1 MAFNERFFLESPNI
15 LASVAPEFADLA
27 RTVKVIDVPA
37 STGGLVLRVLMNAD
51 LDKAVGLLSAP
62 GSAEEGRSDVRGNA
76 HGWTSPSA
84 PNEQHRWRIQ
94 VAERIAAE
102 ADVER
107 FGLKAMWLVGSSKD
121 GTAGPAS
128 DLDLVLHTDDDP
140 VKREALATWLDGW
153 SLCLAEMNTLRTGTR
168 AKGLLDV
175 HFLSD
180 SDFSRSTG
188 WAAKVKAVKDPA
200 RALPLCG
207 TKKSAPVSDEE
218 RDA

>member
-1 MAFNERFFLESPNI
+1 
-15 LASVAPEFADLA
+15 
-27 RTVKVIDVPA
+27 VKVIDVLA

-51 LDKAVGLLSAP
+51 LDRAVGLLAVP
-62 GSAEEGRSDVRGNA
+62 GSAEEGRSDFRGNA
-76 HGWTSPSA
+76 QGWAFPTA
-84 PNEQHRWRIQ
+84 TNEQHRWRIQ

-107 FGLKAMWLVGSSKD
+107 FGVRSMWLVGSSKD

-128 DLDLVLHTDDDP
+128 DLDLVVHSDDDP

-153 SLCLAEMNTLRTGTR
+153 SLCLAEMSFLRTGAR

-180 SDFSRSTG
+180 SDFSRGTG
-188 WAAKVKAVKDPA
+188 WAAKVKAAKDLA

-207 TKKSAPVSDEE
+207 TKKSTPASEE
-218 RDA
+218 GRDA